1 MWCAQ
6 TKTIGQKAEKKTRS
20 GSEVRGDGK
29 RNLRG
34 FADVVA
40 LTTGD
45 AG

>member
-1 MWCAQ
+1 MPRGWP
-6 TKTIGQKAEKKTRS
+6 TTIGQKAQKIGV
-20 GSEVRGDGK
+20 GSETRGDGK

>member
-1 MWCAQ
+1 MPCGRP
-6 TKTIGQKAEKKTRS
+6 TIIGQK
-20 GSEVRGDGK
+20 SEIRGDGK

-40 LTTGD
+40 LTTVD

>member
-6 TKTIGQKAEKKTRS
+6 TKTIGHKAEKSRS

>member
-1 MWCAQ
+1 MRCLGA
-6 TKTIGQKAEKKTRS
+6 KIIGQNAEKSGS
-20 GSEVRGDGK
+20 GSEMRGNGK

-40 LTTGD
+40 LTTVD

>member
-1 MWCAQ
+1 MPRGRP
-6 TKTIGQKAEKKTRS
+6 TTIGQKAQKSGS
-20 GSEVRGDGK
+20 GSETRGERK

-40 LTTGD
+40 LTTVD